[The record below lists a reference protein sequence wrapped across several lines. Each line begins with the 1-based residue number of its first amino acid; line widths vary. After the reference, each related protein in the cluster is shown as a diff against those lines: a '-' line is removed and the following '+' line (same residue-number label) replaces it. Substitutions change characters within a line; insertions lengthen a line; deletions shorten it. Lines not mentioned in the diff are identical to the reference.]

1 MNDHLQFL
9 LELPCSYRQA
19 IVVAMNQTYLMELM
33 LGAAKPESIILL
45 KHMSKVSYDGSTIIR
60 ENQ

>member
-1 MNDHLQFL
+1 
-9 LELPCSYRQA
+9 LPCSYRQA

-45 KHMSKVSYDGSTIIR
+45 KHMSKVSYDGFTIIR